1 MAVDALVVHDQFK
14 GYLGDGAIDLAAD
27 AFAAELYLSTS
38 TLARGV
44 GTGLRADPTDEH
56 LTQNGYVAGGSA
68 LASPTW
74 TETTPGTYTFDTAD
88 EAPYDTAA
96 GGSIIARFFMI
107 FDDTPTTP
115 LDPIVGFVLMD
126 DTPADIT
133 VTDTND
139 LNITVHANGWFTLS
153 GAETG

>member
-14 GYLGDGAIDLAAD
+14 GYMGDGAIDLASDSFIARL
-27 AFAAELYLSTS
+27 FLSTS
-38 TLARGV
+38 DLSRGV
-44 GTGLRADPTDEH
+44 GTGLAANPTNEH
-56 LTQNGYVAGGSA
+56 ANANGYTTGGFA

-74 TETTPGTYTFDTAD
+74 TETSAGTYTFDTAD
-88 EAPYDTAA
+88 EAPYATAS
-96 GGSIIARFFMI
+96 GGSIVARYWCMI
-107 FDDTPTTP
+107 DDTPTTP

-126 DTPADIT
+126 DSPADIT

-139 LNITVHANGWFTLS
+139 LNITVAATGWFTLS